1 MSISE
6 IRRPV
11 LRWGLFALLLVVS
24 LGAARAVYVDPRERE
39 IRKLRVEVGLL
50 RGQLGDLR
58 GGIEAMEVWSREKP
72 GLDPT
77 AGRVRRARPA
87 STMVASFLDALGP
100 IGSGHGVATQ
110 RIDPVGVPEIEVVA
124 DPMGAALPLRRT
136 DLRFRLRGS
145 YRALGGYLRDVEELD
160 QYVVVRSVSI
170 RSEPGIYPELV
181 ADVGFRIYGTP

>member
-1 MSISE
+1 MSMSE
-6 IRRPV
+6 IRRPF
-11 LRWGLFALLLVVS
+11 LRWGLFAVLLVVS

-39 IRKLRVEVGLL
+39 IRKLRDELGTL

-58 GGIEAMEVWSREKP
+58 GGIHAMEAWSREKP

-77 AGRVRRARPA
+77 VGRARWTRPA
-87 STMVASFLDALGP
+87 FTMVAAFLDALGP
-100 IGSGHGVATQ
+100 IGTARGVETQ
-110 RIDPVGVPEIEVVA
+110 RIDPLGAPETEIVEDA
-124 DPMGAALPLRRT
+124 SGAAMSLRRA

-145 YRALGGYLRDVEELD
+145 YRALGGYLRDVENLD

-181 ADVGFRIYGTP
+181 ADVAFRIYGTP